1 MPYWEF
7 LIQRETDRAWRPLT
21 TRSLQVSEGKYRII
35 ANTSLVDVAVRTQV
49 FYQTESQPPQL
60 SQKRSQAI
68 SAEGMLVVLPFT
80 YLQCGVWHFNCN
92 IGAEQEI
99 YEQLR
104 LKVVP
109 RSPTSDS
116 PEERLRQQ
124 SVPVTAIVPLATDRQ
139 PEEILQIAVADLEQ
153 LLTDLDRPPEP
164 TPVPEAGG
172 IPIEQVQIKMDRP
185 LQLDHE
191 IFYGM
196 PGGSLMVTGSANME
210 LLPKGAERM
219 VTSVRLPQDGSV
231 LAELEQAIVADQ
243 FVFQIPLDLPS
254 PPLNH
259 FLMGEVS
266 ILNRAGQPLV
276 NCSFTIAYEQP
287 SQTSEILEDPFAIAL
302 QIVTE
307 EQGDQAQPGEMTLQE
322 ILSVTN
328 MTVNDLDD
336 LPMNSYEAGSYEVVV
351 DD

>member
-49 FYQTESQPPQL
+49 FYQTASQPPQL

-92 IGAEQEI
+92 ISTDQEVC
-99 YEQLR
+99 EQLR

-109 RSPTSDS
+109 RPPTTDR
-116 PEERLRQQ
+116 PAT
-124 SVPVTAIVPLATDRQ
+124 VTAIVPIAGERP

-172 IPIEQVQIKMDRP
+172 LLIEQVQIKMDRP
-185 LQLDHE
+185 LQLDQE

-196 PGGSLMVTGSANME
+196 PGGLLMVTGSANMD

-219 VTSVRLPQDGSV
+219 VTSVRLPQDGSI
-231 LAELEQAIVADQ
+231 LTELERAIVEDQ
-243 FVFQIPLDLPS
+243 FVFQIPLELPS

-287 SQTSEILEDPFAIAL
+287 SPSTEVLEDPFAIAL

-307 EQGDQAQPGEMTLQE
+307 EQGDRAQPGEMTLQE

-328 MTVNDLDD
+328 MTANDLDD

>member
-60 SQKRSQAI
+60 SQKRSQTI

-92 IGAEQEI
+92 ISTEQEI
-99 YEQLR
+99 CEQLR
-104 LKVVP
+104 LKVVLH
-109 RSPTSDS
+109 SPMTDHR
-116 PEERLRQQ
+116 PAT
-124 SVPVTAIVPLATDRQ
+124 VTAIVPMATDRQ

-172 IPIEQVQIKMDRP
+172 IPIQQVQIKMDRP

-196 PGGSLMVTGSANME
+196 PGSSLMVTGSANME
-210 LLPKGAERM
+210 LLPKGAKRM

-231 LAELEQAIVADQ
+231 LAEIEQAIVEDQ
-243 FVFQIPLDLPS
+243 FVFQIPLELPS

-276 NCSFTIAYEQP
+276 HCGFTIAYEQP
-287 SQTSEILEDPFAIAL
+287 SQPSEILEDPFAIAL

>member
-60 SQKRSQAI
+60 SQKRAQTI

-80 YLQCGVWHFNCN
+80 YLKCGVWHFNCN
-92 IGAEQEI
+92 VSAEPEI

-109 RSPTSDS
+109 RSPMTDHR
-116 PEERLRQQ
+116 PAT
-124 SVPVTAIVPLATDRQ
+124 VTAIVPMATERQ

-287 SQTSEILEDPFAIAL
+287 SPSTEVLEDPFAIAL

-307 EQGDQAQPGEMTLQE
+307 EQGDRTPPGEMTLHE

-328 MTVNDLDD
+328 MTANDLDD

>member
-49 FYQTESQPPQL
+49 FYQTDSQPPQL

-92 IGAEQEI
+92 VSAEQEI
-99 YEQLR
+99 CEQLR
-104 LKVVP
+104 LKVIP
-109 RSPTSDS
+109 RSPMTDS
-116 PEERLRQQ
+116 PEERLRQR

-287 SQTSEILEDPFAIAL
+287 SPSTEVLEDPFAIAL

-307 EQGDQAQPGEMTLQE
+307 EQGDRTPPGEMTLHE
-322 ILSVTN
+322 ILAVTN
-328 MTVNDLDD
+328 MTANDLDD

>member
-35 ANTSLVDVAVRTQV
+35 ANTSLVEVAVRTQV
-49 FYQTESQPPQL
+49 FYQTASQPPQL

-92 IGAEQEI
+92 ISTDQEVC
-99 YEQLR
+99 EQLR

-109 RSPTSDS
+109 RPPTTDR
-116 PEERLRQQ
+116 PAT
-124 SVPVTAIVPLATDRQ
+124 VTAIVPIAGERP

-172 IPIEQVQIKMDRP
+172 LLIEQVQIKMDRP
-185 LQLDHE
+185 LQLDQE

-196 PGGSLMVTGSANME
+196 PGGLLMVTGSANMD

-219 VTSVRLPQDGSV
+219 VTSVRLPQDGSI
-231 LAELEQAIVADQ
+231 LTELERAIVEDQ
-243 FVFQIPLDLPS
+243 FVFQIPLELPS

-287 SQTSEILEDPFAIAL
+287 SPSTEVLEDPFAIAL

-307 EQGDQAQPGEMTLQE
+307 EQGDRAQPGEMTLQE

-328 MTVNDLDD
+328 MTANDLDD